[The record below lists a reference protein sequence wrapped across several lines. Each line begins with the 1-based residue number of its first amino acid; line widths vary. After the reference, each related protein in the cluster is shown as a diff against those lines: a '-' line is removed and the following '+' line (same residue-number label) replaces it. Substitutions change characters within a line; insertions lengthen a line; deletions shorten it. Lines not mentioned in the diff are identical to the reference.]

1 MSIRWSIPCSDSV
14 VAEIVS
20 TTRSDGS
27 FRVPPHGQAA
37 APGLEEARQSLATT
51 HGITPGP
58 WTWFRQVHGNTV
70 HQVSEPGAFAGV
82 DADGAFTTTLDCP
95 LAINT
100 ADCAPVV
107 LVSTRGVAVI
117 HAGWRGAKAGIIEVA
132 GERLLH
138 DGGEPV
144 AALLG
149 PCIGP
154 GSYEF
159 SEADL
164 AELVDQYGD
173 SVASTTTAGRPALD
187 MAALVGAACLS
198 AGWTQPSPS
207 ACTSD
212 GNYFSHRVRGDVGRQ
227 TTIAWLRAADDTP
240 ERSQP

>member
-20 TTRSDGS
+20 TSRVDGS
-27 FRVPPHGQAA
+27 FRVPVHGEAA
-37 APGLEEARQSLATT
+37 APELVVARQTLATNQ
-51 HGITPGP
+51 GIAPGP

-70 HQVSEPGAFAGV
+70 HEVSEAGEFAGAE
-82 DADGAFTTTLDCP
+82 ADGALTTTFDCP

-107 LVSTRGVAVI
+107 LVSTRGVAVV

-132 GERLLH
+132 GARLLR

-164 AELVDQYGD
+164 MDLVDQYGE
-173 SVASTTTAGRPALD
+173 SVASSTTAGRPALD
-187 MAALVGAACLS
+187 MAALVGAACS
-198 AGWTQPSPS
+198 NAGWERPSPS

-212 GNYFSHRVRGDVGRQ
+212 GNYFSHRIRGDIGRQ
-227 TTIAWLRAADDTP
+227 TTVAWLRAADRTP
-240 ERSQP
+240 EGRQP